1 MRRHALRGL
10 WPADAA
16 ASALAL
22 AGGAWAA
29 QPLPS
34 VSRLESHGPLLA
46 LPFVSP
52 PPRLHRTMK
61 WAHSSGKRQL
71 AMRFTSTQDHAVVG
85 LERPADARAVASAYG
100 VTVVAVDA
108 GLHMMEVQAAP
119 AALDRLAHAASWDSR
134 LRFVEPLVAR
144 QYQHLRND
152 PALLQIDPVTNQP
165 YEWNFTATHAD
176 LALNLSK
183 GSPTILVG
191 VIDTGVSEVPD
202 LKGKIAETWFFNDQ
216 VASSDDTDGHGTA
229 VSSLIAATADD
240 GVGIAGFGGA
250 ARIDMYRDVQLN
262 GFSDAVAIHRLVDRG
277 VRIINMSFGGG
288 TLSTPELDALNYAS
302 DAGVLLV
309 AATGNNGS
317 AQSIWPARQVQA
329 AGGVP
334 GPGLAVGASTDT
346 GVRVNFSNYGDNLS
360 LLAPGAFADNDCK
373 NGIYLPLPPVA
384 WLFDG
389 NQCIRFFTDPDNTRH
404 AYLRG
409 TSFAA
414 PEVAGAAAL
423 LWAARPSLK
432 SYEVVTLLQHGS
444 TQSDGTGWNPND
456 GWGVLDVA
464 KSLELAT
471 GQSAADRIA
480 LGAATGPATV
490 GAGRKLTE
498 TAAVNWGDGTAVSAA
513 TVACAATVR
522 GKTVEPLFEGFV
534 NGQATC
540 TWQTPAS
547 GGGRTLTGTITVTEP
562 QTGLSATQ
570 PFTLALGD
578 VTRPKVQAEAST
590 GRWGTNVP
598 LHFVANEA
606 TGAVSVKV
614 RVLRGSAVVAIS
626 SGHAASGAAAS
637 IGWKAPSAP
646 TTHAFHFCVTATDTA
661 GNVSAPSCAPIR
673 LS

>member
-1 MRRHALRGL
+1 L
-10 WPADAA
+10 WPAVAA

-22 AGGAWAA
+22 TGGAWAA
-29 QPLPS
+29 KPLRS
-34 VSRLESHGPLLA
+34 VSELESHGPLLA

-108 GLHMMEVQAAP
+108 GLHMMDVQAAT
-119 AALDRLAHAASWDSR
+119 AVLDRLAHAASWDSR
-134 LRFVEPLVAR
+134 LRFVEPLVTR

-152 PALLQIDPVTNQP
+152 PALLQIDPVTMQP
-165 YEWNFTATHAD
+165 YEWNFGATHMD

-229 VSSLIAATADD
+229 VSAMIAATADD

-288 TLSTPELDALNYAS
+288 SLSTPELDALNYAS

-317 AQSIWPARQVQA
+317 SQSIWPARQVQA

-346 GVRVNFSNYGDNLS
+346 GARVNFSNYGDNLS

-373 NGIYLPLPPVA
+373 DGIYLPLPPVA

-389 NQCIRFFTDPDNTRH
+389 NQCIRFFTDSDTQGRY

-423 LWAARPSLK
+423 LWAARPNLK

-456 GWGVLDVA
+456 GWGVLNVA

-471 GQSAADRIA
+471 GQSSADRIA

-498 TAAVNWGDGTAVSAA
+498 TAAVNWGDGTAVGAA
-513 TVACAATVR
+513 TVACVATVG

-534 NGQATC
+534 DGRATC
-540 TWQTPAS
+540 TWQTSPS

-578 VTRPKVQAEAST
+578 VTRPKVHAEAST
-590 GRWGTNVP
+590 GRWGASVP
-598 LHFVANEA
+598 LRFVANEA
-606 TGAVSVKV
+606 TGTVSVKV
-614 RVLRGSAVVAIS
+614 RVFRGSAVVATS
-626 SGHAASGAAAS
+626 SGHAASGAAAA
-637 IGWKAPSAP
+637 IGWKAPGAP
-646 TTHAFHFCVTATDTA
+646 TAHSFHFCVTATDAA